1 MGLSAP
7 VQALLQ
13 LLISWRF
20 SGKSGGKPVLASF
33 PFLHREHVCKCAAAR
48 GSRVGWGAP
57 CGSSTQ
63 SALRL
68 GYSTTQ
74 NCCLMTPVSRTHRA
88 AVQDCQWF
96 LRSPLPL
103 GGLNL
108 LGKNINS
115 KGRETRKFV
124 IFKQGLQVRGF
135 RLRNKLK
142 VVVLSLPHHL
152 CLACMSDMSF
162 WVFFSSY
169 ACHMEQRKEV
179 AAIKVPFKC
188 ELKQRDMKL

>member
-57 CGSSTQ
+57 WGSSTQ

-135 RLRNKLK
+135 RLRNKTESGGPFLASPP
-142 VVVLSLPHHL
+142 VLGLHVWYVLLGFFFLL
-152 CLACMSDMSF
+152 CMP
-162 WVFFSSY
+162 Y
-169 ACHMEQRKEV
+169 GTKERS
-179 AAIKVPFKC
+179 C
-188 ELKQRDMKL
+188 CY